1 MVKRGL
7 IIFLMTIL
15 MISSF
20 ALAQE
25 IDVTEDEIYQDVE
38 DATLGED
45 AGLTPDDTFYFVEV
59 LLEDVLLAGDNP
71 ERALKYKDEKIS
83 ELKEMVK
90 AGKVEEAKKIL
101 QRTRKYT
108 NIIEKEV
115 TPDIEKD
122 VRRSSKATKDALD
135 ELDLEDNKWDD
146 IKEDI
151 QDHKDE
157 EDKLAKA
164 AKVSSKIKELCEQLA
179 KLDPLEYSRVCRTKD
194 DDAKWKRNLDRDLTA
209 EQEKNA
215 KEFFGIMSQCFTNPN
230 ECRCDDI
237 SIKPFA
243 DQCKIIAPLAAKCEA
258 GDEQACQDM
267 EDVEDPID
275 LLPDY
280 LQDVMDDVEDSFG
293 EAQFDL
299 HMPKE
304 CQEAGATTKDAC
316 MKVMFAQ
323 HAPEECQEALESG
336 DIDTSN
342 ERKAREQCEEI
353 MFNSE
358 APPECIDAGIRDHKE
373 CGKHMFRLDAPQECV
388 EAGLT
393 GEGRNDWKECDLIR
407 FKLDAPQACL
417 DAGITGEGRNDWK
430 KCEAINF
437 RLDSPQECLDA
448 GLTGEGR
455 DDWKE
460 CDAIRFKL
468 EAPQECLDAGIDPR
482 DRRAWDKCKPIQ
494 FKAEVPQ
501 ECLDAGLTG
510 QRQSDWRDCQK
521 IQFKMDAPQ
530 ECLDAGITGEGRD
543 DWKKC
548 DSIRQDE
555 SMEGPDGRLY
565 KPGDT
570 QGERREDCGPDDIHT
585 CDQSGYC
592 QCLNKE
598 DYDQSQQP
606 DDHGGPDYQNNCAN
620 IYCPQDTYCDN
631 GACKPFDNQPEPFNE
646 CKDGCSQECPG
657 ADRTDCV
664 NGNQC
669 VCFYNEKTDDG
680 HTEPNPDPEASQ
692 SPIDDG
698 SPDGSDGSNDGHTD
712 PGTTEPETNDG
723 SSDSGTDSN
732 TDSGSDSGSSDS
744 GSSES
749 GSDDSGQVAP
759 SGLLTGGV
767 VYDND
772 FLDYLWS

>member
-1 MVKRGL
+1 
-7 IIFLMTIL
+7 MTIL

-25 IDVTEDEIYQDVE
+25 VDVTDDEIYTDVQ

-59 LLEDVLLAGDNP
+59 LFEDILLSGDNP

-90 AGKVEEAKKIL
+90 AGKVEEAKQIL
-101 QRTRKYT
+101 LRTRKYT
-108 NIIEKEV
+108 DIIEKEV

-135 ELDLEDNKWDD
+135 ELDLEDNKWNDV
-146 IKEDI
+146 KEDV

-164 AKVSSKIKELCEQLA
+164 AKVSSKIKELCEQLS

-194 DDAKWKRNLDRDLTA
+194 DDAQWRRNLDRDLTA
-209 EQEKNA
+209 DQEKEA
-215 KEFFGIMSQCFTNPN
+215 KEFFEIMSQCFTNPN

-237 SIKPFA
+237 SIKQFA
-243 DQCKIIAPLAAKCEA
+243 DQCNVIAPLAAKCDQ
-258 GDEQACQDM
+258 GDESACEKM
-267 EDVEDPID
+267 EEVEDPID

-304 CQEAGATTKDAC
+304 CQEAGATTRQAC

-323 HAPEECQEALESG
+323 HAPQECQEALESG
-336 DIDTSN
+336 KIDVSN
-342 ERKAREQCEEI
+342 EREAKEQCEKI
-353 MFNSE
+353 MFNNE
-358 APPECIDAGIRDHKE
+358 APPECIKAGLTDHRE
-373 CGKHMFRLDAPQECV
+373 CGKHMFQLDAPQECI

-393 GEGRNDWKECDLIR
+393 GEGRNDWKECEL
-407 FKLDAPQACL
+407 
-417 DAGITGEGRNDWK
+417 
-430 KCEAINF
+430 
-437 RLDSPQECLDA
+437 
-448 GLTGEGR
+448 
-455 DDWKE
+455 
-460 CDAIRFKL
+460 IRFKL
-468 EAPQECLDAGIDPR
+468 EAPQECLDAGITGESRNDWKKCEAIRFRLDAPSECIEAGITGEGRDDWKKCDAIKFKLEAPQECLDAGIDPN

-501 ECLDAGLTG
+501 ECIDAGLTG

-521 IQFKMDAPQ
+521 IQFKMDAPP
-530 ECLDAGITGEGRD
+530 ECISAGITGEGRD
-543 DWKKC
+543 DWQRC
-548 DSIRQDE
+548 DNIRQDG
-555 SMEGPDGRLY
+555 SIEGPDGRMY

-570 QGERREDCGPDDIHT
+570 QGERREDCGPEDIHT
-585 CDQSGYC
+585 CDQSGFC
-592 QCLNKE
+592 KCVSKE
-598 DYDQSQQP
+598 EYDQTQFP
-606 DDHGGPDYQNNCAN
+606 DDHGGPDYNNCAN

-631 GACKPFDNQPEPFNE
+631 GECRSFENQPEPYNE

-669 VCFYNEKTDDG
+669 VCFYEEKTDDSNTQPPSDG
-680 HTEPNPDPEASQ
+680 G
-692 SPIDDG
+692 PIDEHVDDPQPIETQPEEKVQ
-698 SPDGSDGSNDGHTD
+698 PD
-712 PGTTEPETNDG
+712 DG

-732 TDSGSDSGSSDS
+732 TDSSSGDSSPESNTDS
-744 GSSES
+744 GSSEPEPAVSESTDVAAS
-749 GSDDSGQVAP
+749 GF
-759 SGLLTGGV
+759 LTGGV

-772 FLDYLWS
+772 FLDYFWN